1 MNSEYRFNNKN
12 FKNLLDFAVNY
23 HLKATK
29 ASASRTNQNKK
40 SFDREYYV

>member
-1 MNSEYRFNNKN
+1 MISEHKLNNKK

-29 ASASRTNQNKK
+29 DSASRTNQNKK
-40 SFDREYYV
+40 SFGREYYV